1 MTKQEA
7 IINEEAEELR
17 IGAFIC
23 ECGVNIAGAVDCN
36 AVADYISTLPNV
48 TTAVVNKYTCSDAG
62 QEEIKKA
69 IKDLD
74 LNRVLVASCTPK
86 THEPI
91 FRACVEE
98 AGLNPY
104 LFEFV
109 NIREHCSWIHMW
121 EKEDATKKAKEL
133 VRMGIARAALLEPLQ
148 SSEVP
153 VTNKALVIGAGVTGM
168 QAAMDIGD
176 MGFQVYLVEAGPSIG
191 GKMAQLDKTLP
202 TNDCSICILGP
213 KMVEVNRNPN
223 IEIMSYSEV
232 EEVDGYVGNFD
243 VKVKHKARY
252 VDIDLCSGCNS
263 CVEKCPVEVPYWEFN
278 EGIGTRKA
286 VYVPFPQAVP
296 LRALIDKSIC
306 IDCGACSK
314 ACERGAIKMDQEDTF
329 SELEVGVIVVCVGY
343 DVYDPEPNHDFG
355 FGLYDNV
362 ITTMEFERL
371 INASGPTMGKVVR
384 PSDVVQPK
392 RIGFV
397 QCVGSRDVNS
407 NIYCSSFCCMASLK
421 NAQLIKEKYPDTEV
435 YIMYMDMR
443 TPFRMYEEF
452 YNRARD
458 MNIHFIR
465 GRPAEVTENED
476 KNIIARVEDTLTNKI
491 ENLELDMMVLS
502 VGAVSPDSTEK
513 IRQILKVSRAA
524 DGFMMEAHPKL
535 KPVDT
540 TLDGIFIGGM
550 TQGPKDIPYSISQG
564 SACAARATRFLA
576 QGKALTEGITIA
588 VDDDIC
594 VGCGVC
600 VPMCPFQALKM
611 DDDGKLEIIT
621 ALCKGCGTCA
631 VACPSG
637 ALQQSHYKNNQILA
651 QVREV
656 FAYEEV

>member
-1 MTKQEA
+1 
-7 IINEEAEELR
+7 
-17 IGAFIC
+17 
-23 ECGVNIAGAVDCN
+23 
-36 AVADYISTLPNV
+36 
-48 TTAVVNKYTCSDAG
+48 
-62 QEEIKKA
+62 
-69 IKDLD
+69 
-74 LNRVLVASCTPK
+74 
-86 THEPI
+86 
-91 FRACVEE
+91 
-98 AGLNPY
+98 
-104 LFEFV
+104 
-109 NIREHCSWIHMW
+109 
-121 EKEDATKKAKEL
+121 
-133 VRMGIARAALLEPLQ
+133 
-148 SSEVP
+148 
-153 VTNKALVIGAGVTGM
+153 
-168 QAAMDIGD
+168 
-176 MGFQVYLVEAGPSIG
+176 
-191 GKMAQLDKTLP
+191 
-202 TNDCSICILGP
+202 
-213 KMVEVNRNPN
+213 
-223 IEIMSYSEV
+223 
-232 EEVDGYVGNFD
+232 
-243 VKVKHKARY
+243 
-252 VDIDLCSGCNS
+252 
-263 CVEKCPVEVPYWEFN
+263 
-278 EGIGTRKA
+278 
-286 VYVPFPQAVP
+286 
-296 LRALIDKSIC
+296 
-306 IDCGACSK
+306 
-314 ACERGAIKMDQEDTF
+314 
-329 SELEVGVIVVCVGY
+329 
-343 DVYDPEPNHDFG
+343 
-355 FGLYDNV
+355 
-362 ITTMEFERL
+362 
-371 INASGPTMGKVVR
+371 
-384 PSDVVQPK
+384 
-392 RIGFV
+392 
-397 QCVGSRDVNS
+397 
-407 NIYCSSFCCMASLK
+407 MASLK

>member
-1 MTKQEA
+1 MTQQESTT
-7 IINEEAEELR
+7 NEEAEELR

-121 EKEDATKKAKEL
+121 EKEDATRKAKEL
-133 VRMGIARAALLEPLQ
+133 VRMGVARAALLEPLQ
-148 SSEVP
+148 SIEVP

-176 MGFQVYLVEAGPSIG
+176 IGFQVYLVEAGPSIG
-191 GKMAQLDKTLP
+191 GKMAQLDKTFP

-213 KMVEVNRNPN
+213 KMVEVNRNEN

-232 EEVDGYVGNFD
+232 EEVDGYVGNFS
-243 VKVKHKARY
+243 VKVRHKARY

-314 ACERGAIKMDQEDTF
+314 ACERGAINMDQEDTF

-611 DDDGKLEIIT
+611 DDDGKLEIIQ

>member
-7 IINEEAEELR
+7 ITNEEAEELR

-133 VRMGIARAALLEPLQ
+133 VRMGVARAALLEPLQ

-191 GKMAQLDKTLP
+191 GKMAQLDKTFP

-252 VDIDLCSGCNS
+252 VDINLCSGCNS

-314 ACERGAIKMDQEDTF
+314 ACERGAINMDQEDTF

-458 MNIHFIR
+458 MDIHFIR

-476 KNIIARVEDTLTNKI
+476 KNIIARIEDTLTNKI

-502 VGAVSPDSTEK
+502 VGAVSPESTEK

-588 VDDDIC
+588 VDEDIC

-611 DDDGKLEIIT
+611 DDDGKLEIIK

-651 QVREV
+651 QVKEV